1 MIIWGECMKKICFLI
16 AVLYS
21 GNALCNQLSFSE
33 ALRNV
38 RNNCSGISDKLSDIK
53 KMAGVG
59 TAVSATGT
67 LVGGGAVA
75 SGLVKNKFD
84 KLSDNLEQQI
94 ERFKKLDVQ
103 LEPVVV
109 NDIYVLQTE
118 LAELVKD
125 EDLQT
130 YLKSINPEEVDIESF
145 NQAIKEN
152 GVVQQ
157 LEELKQLSD
166 EKSKSLGNV
175 RTGLMA
181 ASTATNIASAVI
193 SGTNKI
199 EGDFA
204 AHIGACMGAVK
215 VLSNAKMQAML
226 DNSATDAEITQANKI
241 ISACDKFNISDIEK
255 INKRASGATVSSSIG
270 AATGLAGTITSGV
283 ANSDNVRNSADN
295 DKEKNLN
302 KASNVLAGVTTAA
315 SLTATVFNATQI
327 SAAKRV
333 IETAELCEEAIK

>member
-1 MIIWGECMKKICFLI
+1 MIVWGECMKKICFLI
-16 AVLYS
+16 ALLYS
-21 GNALCNQLSFSE
+21 GNALCNQLSFAE

-38 RNNCSGISDKLSDIK
+38 RQNCSGISEKLSDIK
-53 KMAGVG
+53 TMAGVG

-75 SGLVKNKFD
+75 SGVVKNKFD
-84 KLSDNLEQQI
+84 KVSDNLQQQI
-94 ERFKKLDVQ
+94 DHFKKMDVQ

-109 NDIYVLQTE
+109 QDIYKLEVE
-118 LAELVKD
+118 LAELLKSK
-125 EDLQT
+125 ELQEQW
-130 YLKSINPEEVDIESF
+130 KSINPEEVDIESF
-145 NQAIKEN
+145 SQAIKEN

-166 EKSKSLGNV
+166 EKSKTLGNV

-181 ASTATNIASAVI
+181 AGTATNIASAVI

-204 AHIGACMGAVK
+204 EHIGACMGAVR

-226 DNSATDAEITQANKI
+226 DNSATDAEIAQANKI
-241 ISACDKFNISDIEK
+241 ISVCDKFNISDLEK
-255 INKRASGATVSSSIG
+255 INKQAGGATVSSSIG
-270 AATGLAGTITSGV
+270 AATGLAGTIASGM
-283 ANSDNVRNSADN
+283 ANSDKVRNDSNAQ
-295 DKEKNLN
+295 KEKNLN
-302 KASNVLAGVTTAA
+302 KASNVLAGVTTVA
-315 SLTATVFNATQI
+315 SLTSTVFNATQI
-327 SAAKRV
+327 AAAKRV